1 MSLRSRLLAM
11 LSLSLIILWLTVAML
26 MYLHLGNKVSETL
39 DQRLA
44 ASANMVAGL
53 ISQQP
58 EPFSQVSREPLLM
71 SPLSEGVACQLR
83 SAAGEILMQTAGPRG
98 ASLSNAKPGFTTR
111 TVAGEKW
118 RLYTLEQDGLQITT
132 GLQSADNLK
141 TASSS

>member
-71 SPLSEGVACQLR
+71 SPLSEGVACQ
-83 SAAGEILMQTAGPRG
+83 I
-98 ASLSNAKPGFTTR
+98 
-111 TVAGEKW
+111 
-118 RLYTLEQDGLQITT
+118 
-132 GLQSADNLK
+132 
-141 TASSS
+141 